1 MSGVKIGVDADA
13 LLDFS
18 KRAAQAAKLTTP
30 TLIVGLNEVGDGLV
44 STLARTLSRDT
55 GVTLAQ
61 VRALMK
67 VERATRNRPAY
78 EVSISRGLFDEDTS
92 QIEGGRGSS
101 NFGTRRP
108 GALVLVISQ
117 KDELVC
123 MDCTAMEAMGPVTI
137 EFANEHVPVH
147 PNCRCVIVP
156 YVQPRRRLPVTFTT
170 VTGTSS
176 RRRAGTKPID
186 QDRTIRQLA
195 QDILDR
201 SATTIK
207 VQLT

>member
-18 KRAAQAAKLTTP
+18 KRVAQAAKLTTP

-44 STLARTLSRDT
+44 STMARTLSRDT
-55 GVTLAQ
+55 GITLEQ
-61 VRALMK
+61 VRALMR
-67 VERATRNRPAY
+67 VHRATRSNPAY

-92 QIEGGRGSS
+92 RMEGGRESS
-101 NFGTRRP
+101 DFGTRRP
-108 GALVLVISQ
+108 GALVQVVTQ
-117 KDELVC
+117 KDDLVC
-123 MDCTAMEAMGPVTI
+123 MDCTAMEAMGPIPI
-137 EFANEHVPVH
+137 EMAREHVPVH
-147 PNCRCVIVP
+147 PHCRCVIVP
-156 YVQPRRRLPVTFTT
+156 YVQPRRRLPVTMTT

-176 RRRAGTKPID
+176 RRRAGTTPLEA
-186 QDRTIRQLA
+186 DRTIRQLA

-201 SATTIK
+201 SATTIR